1 MFVGNKFEKIRS
13 KKFKKNEDREDFRE
27 FKMNAK
33 KSYDKSLKRLQ
44 KEDEDDL
51 YQTTTE
57 TDN

>member
-13 KKFKKNEDREDFRE
+13 KKFKKNEEREDFKE
-27 FKMNAK
+27 FRSNAK
-33 KSYDKSLKRLQ
+33 RSYDKSLKRLQ

-57 TDN
+57 TDQ